1 MLILGASVL
10 LLQVFATASATE
22 AERYDTATNV
32 TSRSGKALSIF
43 QIIKFKHDPCP
54 GDGTRQGICH
64 SNAECVALGGK
75 SSGSCANGYGVCCI
89 VALTCGQ
96 TTSSNC
102 SYLTQPTNPTG
113 SNMVSVCQYTVCKCT
128 PDVCRIRLDFT
139 TFSIAGP
146 QVGTTFDGAA
156 PLNIGNAIGECSTDS
171 FAMTL
176 SEGHSPSPIC
186 GFNTGQHM
194 IYEPSDMCD
203 EATFILGAAAA
214 GVRARNWDIKI
225 TQYKCGDEAVAGPP
239 GCLQYFSTDVGRI
252 SSYNFPTNSAT
263 IGAQTTHLS
272 RQAYSICIRR
282 NEGFCAICYV
292 PSIVPP
298 APTAADQASYGLDK
312 GAAAVHDLDCR
323 FDYLQIPNAEAF
335 PLPVAM
341 PGTPLT
347 NMIGKQLFCG
357 RIFNV
362 DVAAALPASVCS
374 TTAPFR
380 LGFSTGGGEF
390 TNMATP
396 EKNELMGAPGG
407 IVGFS
412 LDYRQ
417 IPC

>member
-1 MLILGASVL
+1 MAS
-10 LLQVFATASATE
+10 
-22 AERYDTATNV
+22 
-32 TSRSGKALSIF
+32 LSI
-43 QIIKFKHDPCP
+43 
-54 GDGTRQGICH
+54 
-64 SNAECVALGGK
+64 S
-75 SSGSCANGYGVCCI
+75 

-139 TFSIAGP
+139 SHNISVETKLW
-146 QVGTTFDGAA
+146 QVLLDVF
-156 PLNIGNAIGECSTDS
+156 NISQLMLG
-171 FAMTL
+171 
-176 SEGHSPSPIC
+176 
-186 GFNTGQHM
+186 GF
-194 IYEPSDMCD
+194 P
-203 EATFILGAAAA
+203 A
-214 GVRARNWDIKI
+214 
-225 TQYKCGDEAVAGPP
+225 
-239 GCLQYFSTDVGRI
+239 
-252 SSYNFPTNSAT
+252 
-263 IGAQTTHLS
+263 THLS